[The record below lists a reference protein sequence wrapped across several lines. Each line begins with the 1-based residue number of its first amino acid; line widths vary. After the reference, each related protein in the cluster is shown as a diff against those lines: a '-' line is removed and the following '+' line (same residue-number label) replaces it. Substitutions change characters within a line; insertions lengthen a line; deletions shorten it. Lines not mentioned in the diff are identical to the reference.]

1 MTEKNLQISG
11 NIGNA
16 YFIFKADDVS
26 ELDAH
31 IDELAQRY
39 DAIADNLQKIQ
50 QIQLVKEAFAEK
62 QGFGGKPAAATP
74 AAGGAQKARTFN
86 GPKEAAAEA
95 PDGSYTCDHGAM
107 KKLDYKKGDGTRVH
121 GWYCQSKDKDWKK
134 KCKTISLPGHGDAA

>member
-16 YFIFKADDVS
+16 YFIFKGDTV
-26 ELDAH
+26 
-31 IDELAQRY
+31 DELQANVQQFAANY
-39 DAIADNLQKIQ
+39 DDIANALLAIQ
-50 QIQLVKEAFAEK
+50 QVQLVKEAFAEK
-62 QGFGGKPAAATP
+62 QGFGGKPAAAP
-74 AAGGAQKARTFN
+74 ASGSKPS
-86 GPKEAAAEA
+86 GPRRLSDSAPASEA

-134 KCKTISLPGHGDAA
+134 KCATVKLPGHGE